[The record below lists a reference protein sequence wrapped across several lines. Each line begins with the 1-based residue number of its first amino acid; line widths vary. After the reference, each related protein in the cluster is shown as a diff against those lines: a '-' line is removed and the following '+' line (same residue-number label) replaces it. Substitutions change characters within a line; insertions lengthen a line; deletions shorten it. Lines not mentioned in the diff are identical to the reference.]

1 MVEFRIAVLPGDGV
15 GPEVIAEGV
24 KVLQRLEALTGA
36 VFHLEHGL
44 VGGAAMDEVG
54 TPLPRETLELV
65 RRSDAIL
72 FGAVGGPKWDNPLA
86 SHRPED
92 AILGLRKAL
101 GLFANLRPV
110 KVFPSLLNSSSLKP
124 AVLQGV
130 DILMVR
136 ELTGGLY
143 FARPKKRWR
152 TARGRRGVDTLRY
165 TEREIE
171 RVLRVGFEL
180 ARRRRKR
187 LTSVDK
193 ANVLESSRLWRE
205 IAVELSAQY
214 PDVALEH
221 ALVDSC
227 AMALVRTPSRF
238 DVLVME
244 NMFGDI
250 LTDEAA
256 VLAGS
261 LGMLPS
267 ASLAGLPPLEDARG
281 RRALGLYEPIHGSA
295 PDIAGQGKAN
305 PIATILSVA
314 MMLRYSLG
322 LPQAALAV
330 EDAVE
335 RVLAGG
341 CRTRDIAEEGAGEV
355 LTTAE
360 MGHRIVEA
368 IAI

>member
-1 MVEFRIAVLPGDGV
+1 MELKIAALPGDGV
-15 GPEVIAEGV
+15 GPEVMAEGERV
-24 KVLQRLEALTGA
+24 LKKVGELTGT
-36 VFHLEHGL
+36 VFHLERGL
-44 VGGAAMDEVG
+44 VGGIAIDQVG
-54 TPLPRETLELV
+54 TPLPQETLDIA

-72 FGAVGGPKWDNPLA
+72 FGAVGGPKWDDPLA
-86 SHRPED
+86 PHRPED

-101 GLFANLRPV
+101 GFFANLRPV
-110 KVFPSLLNSSSLKP
+110 KVYPSLQDSSSIKP
-124 AVLQGV
+124 AVLKGV
-130 DILMVR
+130 DILMIR

-143 FARPKKRWR
+143 FARPKRRWN

-165 TEREIE
+165 TEKEVE

-180 ARRRRKR
+180 ARRRSKR

-205 IAVELSAQY
+205 IAGELSAQY
-214 PDVALEH
+214 PDVTLESV
-221 ALVDSC
+221 LVDSC

-238 DVLVME
+238 DVVVTE

-256 VLAGS
+256 VLSGS

-267 ASLAGLPPLEDARG
+267 ASLAGIPREDTRG

-305 PIATILSVA
+305 PIATVLSVA

-322 LPQAALAV
+322 LTQAASAV

-335 RVLAGG
+335 RVLALG
-341 CRTRDIAEEGAGEV
+341 CRTPDIAEEGAREV
-355 LTTAE
+355 MTTEE
-360 MGHRIVEA
+360 MGQRIVDA
-368 IAI
+368 IVL